1 MCPGAQWVS
10 YRTLNTLSPLNVCI
24 MVKESQLSNNFPF
37 PEENVPQ
44 HKYACMFVQKD
55 LVLYT
60 FKKVW
65 MGKPY
70 K

>member
-1 MCPGAQWVS
+1 
-10 YRTLNTLSPLNVCI
+10 

-65 MGKPY
+65 MAKP
-70 K
+70 